1 MMAPEIVG
9 IGEVLIDFVATEPVS
24 YIEVPAFQKC
34 FGGAPMNTLVGVA
47 RLGSPSGAIT
57 VVGNDPFG
65 QFLVQELK
73 RNGVDTSC
81 VKAKKGTLT
90 TLAFVANDPQ
100 TGERTFIFYRKP
112 WVSGTSDSSLSISDI
127 DFEYIKNAK
136 ILHVSGF
143 ALSQNPSRKAVL
155 AAVKHAKREGVKVSF
170 DPTLRLDVWSFERT
184 IRRFYSQM
192 LKLSDIATF
201 SREEAAFL
209 FGTDNP
215 EKAAKKSLKYG
226 VSTVGIKLGADG
238 ALVTTKE
245 GKKVHVPAFKVEAV
259 DTTGAGD
266 GWNAGLLVGQL
277 KGWDLKTCVIIA
289 NAVGALVVTKRGAIT
304 ALPYKNELNSFL
316 KQHNIKLEV

>member
-1 MMAPEIVG
+1 MSPEIVG

-47 RLGSPSGAIT
+47 RLGSTSGAIT

-65 QFLVQELK
+65 LFLVEELK

-81 VKAKKGTLT
+81 VRAKKGTLT
-90 TLAFVANDPQ
+90 TLAFVANDPE

-112 WVSGTSDSSLSISDI
+112 WVSGTSDSSLSIGDV
-127 DFEYIKNAK
+127 DFEYIKKAK

-155 AAVKHAKREGVKVSF
+155 AAVKHAKKEGVRVSF
-170 DPTLRLDVWSFERT
+170 DPTLRLDVWSSERT

-201 SREEAAFL
+201 SREEAAFI
-209 FGTDNP
+209 FRTDNP

-238 ALVTTKE
+238 ALVMTKE
-245 GKKVHVPAFKVEAV
+245 GKKIHVPAFKVKAV

-277 KGWDLKTCVIIA
+277 KEWNLETCVTIA

-316 KQHNIKLEV
+316 NQHNVELKV

>member
-1 MMAPEIVG
+1 MSPEIVG

-24 YIEVPAFQKC
+24 YIEVSAFQKC

-47 RLGSPSGAIT
+47 RLGSTSGAIT

-81 VKAKKGTLT
+81 VRAKKGTLT
-90 TLAFVANDPQ
+90 TLAFVANDPE

-112 WVSGTSDSSLSISDI
+112 WVSGTSDSSLSIGDV
-127 DFEYIKNAK
+127 DFEYIKKAK

-155 AAVKHAKREGVKVSF
+155 AAVKHAKKEGVRVSF
-170 DPTLRLDVWSFERT
+170 DPTLRLDVWSSERT

-201 SREEAAFL
+201 SREEAAFI
-209 FGTDNP
+209 FRTDNP

-238 ALVTTKE
+238 ALVMTKE
-245 GKKVHVPAFKVEAV
+245 GKKIHVPAFKVKAV

-277 KGWDLKTCVIIA
+277 KEWNLETCVTIA

-316 KQHNIKLEV
+316 NQHNVELKV